1 MINKGHFTSK
11 IFSLT
16 LGFTLFFGL
25 FNQSLRAQDTVKT
38 SQNAK
43 KSNSKQA
50 APAEKEE
57 DVSAIIL
64 HHIGDSHEWHFW
76 GEGES
81 KVAIPL
87 PVILYTKAGF
97 VTFLSSKHDED
108 EKGQHI
114 FIEKGQQLVNY
125 NGKYYYPAGSK
136 YSNGSFIKV
145 DDNQVPVNDKPLD
158 ISITKNVLALFISV
172 SLLLV
177 IFGIVAKSY
186 KTNVG
191 KAPKGLQSLLE
202 PIIIF
207 IRDDVAIP
215 QLGVKYIYYMPYL
228 LTVFFFIWINN
239 LLGLIPIFPGGTNL
253 TGNIAVTA
261 MLALCTFIITTVK
274 GNKAYWGHIFNT
286 PGVPWWLKL
295 PIPLMP
301 LVEFIGIFTKPIA
314 LMIRLFANIT
324 AGHILVLSLVALII
338 ILKSVYVSIFAI
350 PFVVFI
356 SLIELLV
363 GFLQAFIFTIL
374 SALFIGL
381 AIEEHH
387 H

>member
-1 MINKGHFTSK
+1 
-11 IFSLT
+11 
-16 LGFTLFFGL
+16 
-25 FNQSLRAQDTVKT
+25 
-38 SQNAK
+38 
-43 KSNSKQA
+43 
-50 APAEKEE
+50 
-57 DVSAIIL
+57 
-64 HHIGDSHEWHFW
+64 
-76 GEGES
+76 
-81 KVAIPL
+81 
-87 PVILYTKAGF
+87 
-97 VTFLSSKHDED
+97 
-108 EKGQHI
+108 
-114 FIEKGQQLVNY
+114 
-125 NGKYYYPAGSK
+125 
-136 YSNGSFIKV
+136 
-145 DDNQVPVNDKPLD
+145 
-158 ISITKNVLALFISV
+158 
-172 SLLLV
+172 
-177 IFGIVAKSY
+177 
-186 KTNVG
+186 
-191 KAPKGLQSLLE
+191 
-202 PIIIF
+202 
-207 IRDDVAIP
+207 
-215 QLGVKYIYYMPYL
+215 MPYL